1 MNTFEKIA
9 NLFNI
14 ISCKIILPISIAIFF
29 ISMSC
34 YTGRIVKINEQ
45 REQIRI
51 ERSESLR
58 QLDSMLFN
66 ADSVSFNEFIKNK

>member
-1 MNTFEKIA
+1 MNTFERIA
-9 NLFNI
+9 NLFNT
-14 ISCKIILPISIAIFF
+14 ISCKIILPIAVAIFF

-34 YTGRIVKINEQ
+34 YVGRIVKIEEQ

-51 ERSESLR
+51 ERAESLR

-66 ADSVSFNEFIKNK
+66 ADSVSFMEFINK

>member
-1 MNTFEKIA
+1 MNTFERIA
-9 NLFNI
+9 NLFNT
-14 ISCKIILPISIAIFF
+14 ISCRIILPIAVAIFF

-34 YTGRIVKINEQ
+34 YTGRIVKIEEQ

-51 ERSESLR
+51 ERAESLR

-66 ADSVSFNEFIKNK
+66 TDSVSFMEFINK

>member
-9 NLFNI
+9 NIFNT
-14 ISCKIILPISIAIFF
+14 ISCKVILPVAFAIFL

-34 YTGRIVKINEQ
+34 YVGRIVKIEEQ
-45 REQIRI
+45 REQVRI

-66 ADSVSFNEFIKNK
+66 ADSVSFSEFINK

>member
-9 NLFNI
+9 NIFNT
-14 ISCKIILPISIAIFF
+14 ISCKVILPVAFTIFL

-34 YTGRIVKINEQ
+34 YVGRIVKIEEQ
-45 REQIRI
+45 REQVRI

-66 ADSVSFNEFIKNK
+66 ADSVSFSEFINK

>member
-9 NLFNI
+9 NLFNT
-14 ISCKIILPISIAIFF
+14 ISCKIILPISIAIFL

-51 ERSESLR
+51 ERAESLR
-58 QLDSMLFN
+58 QLDSMLFK

>member
-1 MNTFEKIA
+1 MKTFEKIA
-9 NLFNI
+9 NLFNT
-14 ISCKIILPISIAIFF
+14 ISCRIILPISLAIFL

-34 YTGRIVKINEQ
+34 YTERIVKIKEQ

-66 ADSVSFNEFIKNK
+66 ADSVSFMEFINK